1 MSGVFVEEHV
11 CTANPAAP
19 TLVLLHGWGL
29 HSGVWRDFL
38 PLLTP
43 HVHVRCIDLPGFG
56 RSSAMTPPATLDGMV
71 DAVMQAAPAR
81 AVWAGWSLGGLVA
94 LAVAA
99 RHPERV
105 TALVLLAATP
115 CFVQRGHW
123 ATAMPQAHFD
133 AFLRAVRQDAGIAL
147 KQFLALQ
154 CKGSDT
160 MKNDLRFLQET
171 LRQQDLPAAS
181 ALFAGLAVLGESDL
195 RDRVTGLD
203 VPLLALTGE
212 HDGLVPAVVG
222 AALQELDPHCAALV
236 IAGAAHA
243 PFVSHPVQCRDAVL
257 TFIREI
263 HE

>member
-1 MSGVFVEEHV
+1 MSGVFVEEHC

-56 RSSAMTPPATLDGMV
+56 RSSVMTAPATLDGMV

-81 AVWAGWSLGGLVA
+81 AIWAGWSLGGLVA
-94 LAVAA
+94 LAAAA
-99 RHPERV
+99 RHPGSV

-115 CFVQRGHW
+115 CFVQRSHW
-123 ATAMPQAHFD
+123 ATAMPRTHFD
-133 AFLRAVRQDAGIAL
+133 AFLRAVGQDAGIAL

-154 CKGSDT
+154 CRGSAT
-160 MKNDLRFLQET
+160 MKNDLRFLQEI
-171 LRQQDLPAAS
+171 LRQQDLPVAS
-181 ALFAGLAVLGESDL
+181 ALFAGLAVLGENDL
-195 RDRVTGLD
+195 RDRITGLD

-212 HDGLVPAVVG
+212 HDDLVPAVVG
-222 AALQELDPHCAALV
+222 AALQALNPRCTALAV
-236 IAGAAHA
+236 AGAAHV
-243 PFVSHPVQCRDAVL
+243 PFVSHPVQCRDALL
-257 TFIREI
+257 TFLREI